1 MRHNGFV
8 AFILTHGRPDRVLTY
23 EKLRKHGYTGKI
35 YIVCDDEDKTLP
47 EYRKRFGDVLVFS
60 KSEIAKTFDEG
71 DNFGDRRA
79 IIYARNACFELA
91 QQIGATHF
99 IELDDDYTYFKFRF
113 DDQLRWHGADVQ
125 DLDAVFDMLLDY
137 FNSAPMLTL
146 AIGQG
151 GDYIGGEKATRF
163 NDGIQPMRK
172 AMNSFICS
180 VDRPFQ
186 FVGRINEDV
195 NTYVLLGSRGG
206 VFLSILQIGLDQLE
220 TQSNSGG
227 MTELY
232 LDAGTYVKS
241 FYTVMYARHA
251 WLFRQWEPPIGGCI
265 ITSNGDTPC
274 RRYCANRLKSNDQWH
289 HTQATTNRRK
299 TAGMPV
305 CRSCRICASNGGC
318 RFVRSPQRSNGS

>member
-91 QQIGATHF
+91 RQIGATHF

-137 FNSAPMLTL
+137 FNSAP
-146 AIGQG
+146 
-151 GDYIGGEKATRF
+151 
-163 NDGIQPMRK
+163 
-172 AMNSFICS
+172 MNSFICS

-241 FYTVMYARHA
+241 FYTVMYCPSCVVVSAMGTAH
-251 WLFRQWEPPIGGCI
+251 
-265 ITSNGDTPC
+265 
-274 RRYCANRLKSNDQWH
+274 RRLH
-289 HTQATTNRRK
+289 HHIKWRYAVPKILRESVK
-299 TAGMPV
+299 K
-305 CRSCRICASNGGC
+305 
-318 RFVRSPQRSNGS
+318 

>member
-1 MRHNGFV
+1 MAMRHNGFV

-91 QQIGATHF
+91 RQIGATHF

-113 DDQLRWHGADVQ
+113 DAQLRWHGADVQ

-186 FVGRINEDV
+186 YLRPAGVA
-195 NTYVLLGSRGG
+195 GG
-206 VFLSILQIGLDQLE
+206 VISVYPTNRPRPTRNAEQQ
-220 TQSNSGG
+220 
-227 MTELY
+227 
-232 LDAGTYVKS
+232 
-241 FYTVMYARHA
+241 
-251 WLFRQWEPPIGGCI
+251 
-265 ITSNGDTPC
+265 
-274 RRYCANRLKSNDQWH
+274 RRYDGIILGRGHVCKEFLHGHVLSVMRGCFGNGNRPSAAASSHQMAVRRAEDTARIGKKSNDQWH
-289 HTQATTNRRK
+289 HTQAITNRRK

-318 RFVRSPQRSNGS
+318 RFVR

>member
-1 MRHNGFV
+1 MAMRHNGFV

-91 QQIGATHF
+91 RQIGATHF

-206 VFLSILQIGLDQLE
+206 GISVHPTNLPRPTRNAEQQ
-220 TQSNSGG
+220 
-227 MTELY
+227 
-232 LDAGTYVKS
+232 
-241 FYTVMYARHA
+241 
-251 WLFRQWEPPIGGCI
+251 
-265 ITSNGDTPC
+265 
-274 RRYCANRLKSNDQWH
+274 RRYDGIVL
-289 HTQATTNRRK
+289 
-299 TAGMPV
+299 
-305 CRSCRICASNGGC
+305 GC
-318 RFVRSPQRSNGS
+318 RHVCKELLYGYVLSVMRGCFGNGNRPSAAASSHQMAIRRAEDTARIG

>member
-1 MRHNGFV
+1 MAMRHNGFV

-23 EKLRKHGYTGKI
+23 EKLRKHGYTGK
-35 YIVCDDEDKTLP
+35 YTSSATTKT
-47 EYRKRFGDVLVFS
+47 RRCRNIANVSATCSSFS

-195 NTYVLLGSRGG
+195 NTYVLLGSRGY
-206 VFLSILQIGLDQLE
+206 FCPSYKSAS
-220 TQSNSGG
+220 TNS
-227 MTELY
+227 
-232 LDAGTYVKS
+232 K
-241 FYTVMYARHA
+241 
-251 WLFRQWEPPIGGCI
+251 
-265 ITSNGDTPC
+265 
-274 RRYCANRLKSNDQWH
+274 RR
-289 HTQATTNRRK
+289 AT
-299 TAGMPV
+299 A
-305 CRSCRICASNGGC
+305 AA
-318 RFVRSPQRSNGS
+318 

>member
-8 AFILTHGRPDRVLTY
+8 AFILTHGRPDRVLTN

-35 YIVCDDEDKTLP
+35 YIGLRRRRQDAA
-47 EYRKRFGDVLVFS
+47 GIS
-60 KSEIAKTFDEG
+60 QTFRRRARL
-71 DNFGDRRA
+71 FQIGDRKDIRRGRQFRRPPA

-163 NDGIQPMRK
+163 NRRNTADAQGHEFVYLLRRPTVSIRRPYQRRRQYLRPAGVAGGGISVHPTNRPRPTRNAEQQRRHDGIVLGRGHVCKEFLHGHVLPVMRGCFG
-172 AMNSFICS
+172 NGN
-180 VDRPFQ
+180 RPSAAASSHQ
-186 FVGRINEDV
+186 MAIRRAEDTARI
-195 NTYVLLGSRGG
+195 G
-206 VFLSILQIGLDQLE
+206 
-220 TQSNSGG
+220 
-227 MTELY
+227 
-232 LDAGTYVKS
+232 
-241 FYTVMYARHA
+241 
-251 WLFRQWEPPIGGCI
+251 
-265 ITSNGDTPC
+265 
-274 RRYCANRLKSNDQWH
+274 
-289 HTQATTNRRK
+289 
-299 TAGMPV
+299 
-305 CRSCRICASNGGC
+305 
-318 RFVRSPQRSNGS
+318 

>member
-1 MRHNGFV
+1 MKIPQTIEMQVGALNASEHNPRQITEDDFAELVKSLLLLPKGLYYRPVVVDDRNIALAGNMRLRALKYIHELGFDDL
-8 AFILTHGRPDRVLTY
+8 AEILRAS
-23 EKLRKHGYTGKI
+23 
-35 YIVCDDEDKTLP
+35 
-47 EYRKRFGDVLVFS
+47 YRFRH
-60 KSEIAKTFDEG
+60 FDEG

-91 QQIGATHF
+91 RQIGATHF

-113 DDQLRWHGADVQ
+113 DAQLRWHGADVQ

-186 FVGRINEDV
+186 FIGRINEDV

-241 FYTVMYARHA
+241 FYTVMYCPSCVVVSAMGTAH
-251 WLFRQWEPPIGGCI
+251 
-265 ITSNGDTPC
+265 
-274 RRYCANRLKSNDQWH
+274 RRLH
-289 HTQATTNRRK
+289 HHIKWRYAVPKILHESVKKVTTNGITPK
-299 TAGMPV
+299 
-305 CRSCRICASNGGC
+305 
-318 RFVRSPQRSNGS
+318 Q

>member
-241 FYTVMYARHA
+241 FYTVMYCPSCVVVS
-251 WLFRQWEPPIGGCI
+251 EPPIGGCI
-265 ITSNGDTPC
+265 ITSNGGTPC

>member
-91 QQIGATHF
+91 RQIGATHF

-151 GDYIGGEKATRF
+151 GDYIGG
-163 NDGIQPMRK
+163 
-172 AMNSFICS
+172 
-180 VDRPFQ
+180 
-186 FVGRINEDV
+186 
-195 NTYVLLGSRGG
+195 
-206 VFLSILQIGLDQLE
+206 
-220 TQSNSGG
+220 
-227 MTELY
+227 
-232 LDAGTYVKS
+232 
-241 FYTVMYARHA
+241 
-251 WLFRQWEPPIGGCI
+251 CI

-289 HTQATTNRRK
+289 RTQAITNRRK

-305 CRSCRICASNGGC
+305 CRSCHICASNGGC
-318 RFVRSPQRSNGS
+318 RFVRSPQRSNGSWDIR

>member
-1 MRHNGFV
+1 MAMRHNGFV

-137 FNSAPMLTL
+137 FNSDPCNRTRRRLYRRRKGDEIQRRNTAD
-146 AIGQG
+146 AQG
-151 GDYIGGEKATRF
+151 HEFVYLLRRPTVSIRRPYQRRRQYLRPAGVAGGGISVHPTNRPRPTR
-163 NDGIQPMRK
+163 NAEQQRRHDGIVLGRGHVCKEFLHGHVLPVMRGCFG
-172 AMNSFICS
+172 NGN
-180 VDRPFQ
+180 RPSAAASSHQ
-186 FVGRINEDV
+186 MAVRRAEDTARI
-195 NTYVLLGSRGG
+195 G
-206 VFLSILQIGLDQLE
+206 
-220 TQSNSGG
+220 
-227 MTELY
+227 
-232 LDAGTYVKS
+232 
-241 FYTVMYARHA
+241 
-251 WLFRQWEPPIGGCI
+251 
-265 ITSNGDTPC
+265 
-274 RRYCANRLKSNDQWH
+274 
-289 HTQATTNRRK
+289 
-299 TAGMPV
+299 
-305 CRSCRICASNGGC
+305 
-318 RFVRSPQRSNGS
+318 